1 MSITDKLVI
10 TGFQRFIKLL
20 LLRDIHAAHIVGIG
34 LNLKNPRVKAMN
46 DKLEKI
52 HQKGGKVTDPALKAF
67 ENIRHR
73 LEDTNPTTR
82 ESNINLEKIIDNGI
96 RETFFK
102 YVDAK
107 SVPTP
112 DRISNEVSFL
122 IIRFQRFQSR

>member
-1 MSITDKLVI
+1 
-10 TGFQRFIKLL
+10 
-20 LLRDIHAAHIVGIG
+20 
-34 LNLKNPRVKAMN
+34 MN
-46 DKLEKI
+46 DRLEKI
-52 HQKGGKVTDPALKAF
+52 HQNGGKVTGPALKAF

-82 ESNINLEKIIDNGI
+82 ESNINLEKMIDNAI